1 VRERLRDEA
10 VLLPQRELESRGL
23 IDAGRGAVIVLDRKG
38 IEASAGACYG
48 VPEAEY
54 KRLMR

>member
-1 VRERLRDEA
+1 
-10 VLLPQRELESRGL
+10 LPQRELESRGL